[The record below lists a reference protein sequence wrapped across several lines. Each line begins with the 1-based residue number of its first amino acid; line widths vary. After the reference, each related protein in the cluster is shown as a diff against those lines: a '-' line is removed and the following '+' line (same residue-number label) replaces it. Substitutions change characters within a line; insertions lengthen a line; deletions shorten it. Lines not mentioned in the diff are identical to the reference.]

1 MKLIPRLD
9 LTVVDLGGVEKISR
23 GFRPS
28 AVRVVDTSVATAR
41 MAHLV
46 KCRCNGIL

>member
-23 GFRPS
+23 GVF
-28 AVRVVDTSVATAR
+28 VRLPYVSRYVSG
-41 MAHLV
+41 
-46 KCRCNGIL
+46 NG